1 VVDAYD
7 AMTSVR
13 PYRRP
18 LSHEEAVEELVR
30 CSGVQFDP
38 RCVEAFLKYIR
49 HAITPRDSRSDA
61 EAAVH

>member
-1 VVDAYD
+1 VDAYD

-18 LSHEEAVEELVR
+18 FSHEEAAEELVR

-38 RCVEAFLKYIR
+38 RCVEAFLKYIS
-49 HAITPRDSRSDA
+49 HASTPWDSRSGA